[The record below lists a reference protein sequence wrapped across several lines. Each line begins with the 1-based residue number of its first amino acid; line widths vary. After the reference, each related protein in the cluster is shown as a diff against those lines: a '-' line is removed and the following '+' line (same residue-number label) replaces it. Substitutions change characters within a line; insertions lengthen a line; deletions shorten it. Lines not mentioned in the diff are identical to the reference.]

1 MKRVLFTA
9 LLAATVAASS
19 EAADYYPLAKGTIW
33 VHESRS
39 VYSGPKEAKDAER
52 KVIARVVTEVEGT
65 EIIDG
70 KTYLRLLRRYEGMP
84 GVSRIVVYRRIAD
97 DGVYIARKANDGLKE
112 ALELG
117 LPPAIGRSW
126 DYDDGV
132 ASKRSITDVTAV
144 VTPAGKFERCLKV
157 VRDFLTEARRRN
169 YSQEAYFCEG
179 IGPVK
184 SLLMQQ
190 TAAGTVVTEETLVS
204 TSLMQTGVS
213 PTPEK

>member
-1 MKRVLFTA
+1 MKKLLWMTLA
-9 LLAATVAASS
+9 LAVVAARA
-19 EAADYYPLAKGTIW
+19 EGADYYPLEKGTIW

-39 VYSGPKEAKDAER
+39 VYSGPKESER

-65 EIIDG
+65 ETLGG

-84 GVSRIVVYRRIAD
+84 GVSRIVVYRRVAD

-132 ASKRSITDVTAV
+132 ASKRSITDVTSV
-144 VTPAGKFERCLKV
+144 VTPAGSFERCLKV
-157 VRDFLTEARRRN
+157 VRDFLTESRRKN
-169 YSQEAYFCEG
+169 YSQEAYFCDG

-204 TSLMQTGVS
+204 TSLMRRPGS

>member
-1 MKRVLFTA
+1 MKMLWVTA
-9 LLAATVAASS
+9 LALFVGSATADG
-19 EAADYYPLAKGTIW
+19 ADYYPLEKGTIW

-39 VYSGPKEAKDAER
+39 VYSGPKEAER

-65 EIIDG
+65 EIVAG

-84 GVSRIVVYRRIAD
+84 GVSRIVVYRRIAE

-112 ALELG
+112 ALELA
-117 LPPAIGRSW
+117 LPAAIGKSW

-132 ASKRSITDVTAV
+132 ASKRKIDDVTSV
-144 VTPAGKFERCLKV
+144 VTPAGRFERCLKV
-157 VRDFLTEARRRN
+157 SRDFLTEVRRKN
-169 YSQEAYFCEG
+169 YSQEAYFCDG

-190 TAAGTVVTEETLVS
+190 TSAGTVVTEETLVS
-204 TSLMQTGVS
+204 TSLMRQPGS
-213 PTPEK
+213 PTPEKK